1 MELGKIE
8 TGIDINT
15 YPSVSFNHV
24 VLGSH
29 LKIGKECH
37 LHGGAQFPLVIG
49 SHTIIGMYV
58 IIDGTLAPIHIG
70 ENVSIAQQTVIVSDW
85 QLVNGSKTAKLFPV
99 AAAPISIGNDTWI
112 GSSCVIAPGVTIGEC
127 CIIATNSYVA
137 EDVPSFSV
145 YGGNPARLIK
155 KLDPVELESK

>member
-1 MELGKIE
+1 MELGKIQ
-8 TGIDINT
+8 TGVDISI

-24 VLGSH
+24 ILGNH

-37 LHGGAQFPLVIG
+37 LHGSDKYPLSIG

-58 IIDGTLAPIHIG
+58 IIDGSLAPIQIG
-70 ENVSIAQQTVIVSDW
+70 EHVSIAQQTVIVSDW
-85 QLVNGSKTAKLFPV
+85 QLVEGSKTASFFPL
-99 AAAPISIGNDTWI
+99 AAAPISIGNNTWI

-127 CIIATNSYVA
+127 CIIATNSYVS

-155 KLDPVELESK
+155 KLDPAELG